1 MEDNFPT
8 FLIVGAAK
16 SGTTSLYHYLREHP
30 DIFMPFPKE
39 PRFFAFAGAGPPDN
53 DWERQSLSRLEDYLR
68 LFRDAGESRERGEAS
83 VHYLFLHETTI
94 RNIKKYHP
102 DWRNLKIVIILR
114 NPVERAFSNYSMLR
128 MKGAEPLGFEEA
140 LQGGEGR
147 RHRGE
152 GIFFDY
158 IGAGI
163 YCEQV
168 KAYADAFPRLK
179 VYLYDDLQAEPAR
192 LVRGIYAF
200 LGVDDSY
207 LPESLRR
214 VYNPSGVPRSKTVLT
229 GLDRFE
235 NFFVTRNWQKFAKPF
250 VKPFVPDRQKRQDLF
265 DATFEFLQR
274 MRELNLK
281 KDRMSPSSRRRL
293 LEVYREDIVR
303 LQGLIGRDLSHWLR

>member
-1 MEDNFPT
+1 M
-8 FLIVGAAK
+8 
-16 SGTTSLYHYLREHP
+16 
-30 DIFMPFPKE
+30 
-39 PRFFAFAGAGPPDN
+39 
-53 DWERQSLSRLEDYLR
+53 
-68 LFRDAGESRERGEAS
+68 
-83 VHYLFLHETTI
+83 
-94 RNIKKYHP
+94 
-102 DWRNLKIVIILR
+102 
-114 NPVERAFSNYSMLR
+114 
-128 MKGAEPLGFEEA
+128 
-140 LQGGEGR
+140 
-147 RHRGE
+147 
-152 GIFFDY
+152 
-158 IGAGI
+158 